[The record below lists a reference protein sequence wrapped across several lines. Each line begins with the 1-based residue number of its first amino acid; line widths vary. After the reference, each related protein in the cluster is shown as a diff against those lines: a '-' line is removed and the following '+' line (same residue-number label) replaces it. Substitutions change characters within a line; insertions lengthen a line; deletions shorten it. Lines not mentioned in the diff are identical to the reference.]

1 MRRGFA
7 FVRSAPIRHDL
18 SSIRRGFVRRP
29 AAFLLPAVTLTLVI
43 GVGAAVFAVV
53 NGSLLRPLPFPEE
66 QRLVRV
72 FTLPPGA
79 SEVRTRNP
87 LASVDFV
94 RFRER
99 TRSLDRLEVMWQRER
114 GLIGVGDPLIVK
126 AGSVSAGFFD
136 LLGGRTVLG
145 RTFTHDEDVPGS
157 SVAVVGFGL
166 WQRVFGGDPAI
177 IGRHLTI
184 DGEAHVVIGVM
195 SADFQP
201 MYRESELWTPLGV
214 NNGNMPLPNATYLVS
229 VGRLAADR
237 SLPQAQ
243 QEFARLMADLANEAP
258 NRRGW
263 TAGVVTLRDY
273 QFGERR
279 PALLVVGTMALL
291 LMVIAGSNI
300 ANVTLARMLARKDEF
315 ELRVSL
321 GATFGDVLRLVCLET
336 LVTYGVAGMGGLLLA
351 RTALPLMLS
360 LDPDAARALGPV
372 ALDWRV
378 QGATFGAAFALA
390 YVSGVWPAIIALR
403 HIGPGVGQCRTRMTR
418 SRRARQFQSL
428 LVTAQTAV
436 ALIVLVTG
444 GVLVEA
450 YMRLSVTPPGFEPS
464 NVLTAQVRLSTRY
477 ATHEQRIQFMD
488 RLLQGI
494 RARPDVLSAAAV
506 NNAFVSGFTYGTLF
520 EVEGQPTADGQM
532 RGANFRRI
540 SPGYLTTMRIPLRS
554 GRDIAESDQRT
565 APWVA
570 LVSESLARQVWPN
583 QSPIGH
589 RVKRTEPGTGW
600 MTVVGVV
607 ADVRDVSLTE
617 GPDPTLYVSQEQQLP
632 TGQPLALVVRTRS
645 EPSTISHELR
655 AAMTTLDPT
664 QVIDRFVPLGTFVTA
679 SLGPDRFRTAL
690 LVVFATTGVLLAL
703 VGLFG
708 LTARSVSERTREL
721 GVRIALGA
729 APGTLWIRVTMEAL
743 VSVAVGVVAGGLGAV
758 LTGRVLAR
766 VLLGVSPPSLA
777 LWAAVS
783 ASLGVICVIAAAVP
797 AHRIMHL
804 DPSMALRSE

>member
-7 FVRSAPIRHDL
+7 FVCPATIRQDL
-18 SSIRRGFVRRP
+18 SSIGRRFVRRP
-29 AAFLLPAVTLTLVI
+29 GALLLPAVTLTLVI

-79 SEVRTRNP
+79 SEVRMRNP

-99 TRSLDRLEVMWQRER
+99 TKSLDRLEVMWQRER
-114 GLIGVGDPLIVK
+114 GLTGVGDPSIVK

-136 LLGGRTVLG
+136 LLGGRTMLG

-157 SVAVVGFGL
+157 GVAVVGFGL
-166 WQRVFGGDPAI
+166 WQGVFGGDPAI
-177 IGRHLTI
+177 IGRHITI
-184 DGEAHVVIGVM
+184 DGEAHEVIGVM
-195 SADFQP
+195 AADFQP
-201 MYRESELWTPLGV
+201 MYRESQLWTPLGV
-214 NNGNMPLPNATYLVS
+214 DNGNMPLPNATYLVS
-229 VGRLAADR
+229 IGRLAPDR
-237 SLPQAQ
+237 SLSDAQ
-243 QEFARLMADLANEAP
+243 QEFARLMTDLASEAP

-279 PALLVVGTMALL
+279 TALLVVGSMALL
-291 LMVIAGSNI
+291 LILIAGSNI
-300 ANVTLARMLARKDEF
+300 ANVTLASMLARQEEF
-315 ELRVSL
+315 ELRASL
-321 GATFGDVLRLVCLET
+321 GASFGVLLRLVGLET
-336 LVTYGVAGMGGLLLA
+336 LVTYGVAGVGGLLLA
-351 RTALPLMLS
+351 GAALPLMLS

-390 YVSGVWPAIIALR
+390 CVSGVWPAIEVVRRIE
-403 HIGPGVGQCRTRMTR
+403 PGVGQSRTRMTR
-418 SRRARQFQSL
+418 SRRARQCQSW

-436 ALIVLVTG
+436 ALIVLVAG
-444 GVLVEA
+444 SLLVEA
-450 YMRLSVTPPGFEPS
+450 YIRLSVRTPGFEPS
-464 NVLTAQVRLSTRY
+464 HVLTAQVRLSTGY

-488 RLLQGI
+488 RLLQGV
-494 RARPDVLSAAAV
+494 RARPGVLSAAAV
-506 NNAFVSGFTYGTLF
+506 NNVFVPGFTYGTLF
-520 EVEGQPTADGQM
+520 EVESQPTVDGQM
-532 RGANFRRI
+532 RRANFRRI
-540 SPGYLTTMRIPLRS
+540 SPGYFTTMQIPLRS

-570 LVSESLARQVWPN
+570 VVSDSLAHQVWPN

-632 TGQPLALVVRTRS
+632 SGQPLALVVRTRG
-645 EPSTISHELR
+645 EPSTLSHELR
-655 AAMTTLDPT
+655 VAMTTLDPT
-664 QVIDRFVPLGTFVTA
+664 QVIDRFVPLRAFVSA
-679 SLGPDRFRTAL
+679 SLGPDRFRTVL
-690 LVVFATTGVLLAL
+690 LVVFATTGVLLVL

-708 LTARSVSERTREL
+708 LTARSVSERTQEI

-729 APGTLWIRVTMEAL
+729 APGALWIRVTMDAL
-743 VSVAVGVVAGGLGAV
+743 VSVAVGVAAGGVGAL
-758 LTGRVLAR
+758 LTGRVLAQ

-777 LWAAVS
+777 LWVAVS
-783 ASLGVICVIAAAVP
+783 ASLGLVCVVAAAVP
-797 AHRIMHL
+797 ARRIMHL
-804 DPSMALRSE
+804 DPWIALRSE

>member
-1 MRRGFA
+1 
-7 FVRSAPIRHDL
+7 
-18 SSIRRGFVRRP
+18 
-29 AAFLLPAVTLTLVI
+29 
-43 GVGAAVFAVV
+43 
-53 NGSLLRPLPFPEE
+53 
-66 QRLVRV
+66 
-72 FTLPPGA
+72 
-79 SEVRTRNP
+79 
-87 LASVDFV
+87 
-94 RFRER
+94 
-99 TRSLDRLEVMWQRER
+99 
-114 GLIGVGDPLIVK
+114 LIVK

-177 IGRHLTI
+177 IGRRLTI

-243 QEFARLMADLANEAP
+243 QEFARLMAELANEAP
-258 NRRGW
+258 NRWGW

-300 ANVTLARMLARKDEF
+300 ANVTLARMLATKDEF

-378 QGATFGAAFALA
+378 QSATFGAAFALA
-390 YVSGVWPAIIALR
+390 CVSGVWPAIIALR
-403 HIGPGVGQCRTRMTR
+403 HLAPGVGQSRTRMTR
-418 SRRARQFQSL
+418 SRRARQFQAL

-488 RLLQGI
+488 RLLEGV
-494 RARPDVLSAAAV
+494 RARPGVLSAAAV
-506 NNAFVSGFTYGTLF
+506 NNAFVPGFTYGTLF
-520 EVEGQPTADGQM
+520 EVEHQPAVDGQM

-540 SPGYLTTMRIPLRS
+540 SPGYLTTLRIPLRS
-554 GRDIAESDQRT
+554 GRDIAESDRRT

-632 TGQPLALVVRTRS
+632 TGQPLALVVRTRD

-664 QVIDRFVPLGTFVTA
+664 QVIDRFVPLATFVTA

-743 VSVAVGVVAGGLGAV
+743 VSVAVGVVAGGVGAV
-758 LTGRVLAR
+758 LAGRVLAR

-783 ASLGVICVIAAAVP
+783 ASLGLICVIAAAVP